1 MEIRQ
6 AKLHET
12 SAVVMLVQALWPHH
26 TTNEL
31 REELL
36 QLLKR
41 VDAAFFL
48 AYHHECPVGYA
59 HNASC
64 AGITWRAAVPT
75 LSGIRKKAICGACI
89 PWAGHCPGV
98 CLPNARNGQN
108 HAAVLSLPVIANWT
122 IRSACLSICRRD
134 LPRQDES
141 SAFARRCK
149 NKRPII
155 SFRIECVIKNPV
167 GALPGGIGFR

>member
-6 AKLHET
+6 AKLHEA

-64 AGITWRAAVPT
+64 AGITRMAAVPT
-75 LSGIRKKAICGACI
+75 LSGIWKGYMWRL
-89 PWAGHCPGV
+89 H
-98 CLPNARNGQN
+98 
-108 HAAVLSLPVIANWT
+108 S
-122 IRSACLSICRRD
+122 
-134 LPRQDES
+134 
-141 SAFARRCK
+141 
-149 NKRPII
+149 
-155 SFRIECVIKNPV
+155 V
-167 GALPGGIGFR
+167 GRALPGRLLAQCEKWAKSCGCAEFTSDCELDNTVSLSFHLNTGFTEAGRTICFCKML

>member
-6 AKLHET
+6 AKLHEA

-48 AYHHECPVGYA
+48 VYHHECPVGYA

-64 AGITWRAAVPT
+64 AGITWRTAVPA
-75 LSGIRKKAICGACI
+75 LSGIWRGYTWRLHAVGRALH
-89 PWAGHCPGV
+89 GR
-98 CLPNARNGQN
+98 CLHNARNGQN
-108 HAAVLSLPVIANWT
+108 HAAVLSLLVIANWT
-122 IRSACLSICRRD
+122 IRTACLSI
-134 LPRQDES
+134 
-141 SAFARRCK
+141 
-149 NKRPII
+149 
-155 SFRIECVIKNPV
+155 
-167 GALPGGIGFR
+167 

>member
-6 AKLHET
+6 AKLHEA

-48 AYHHECPVGYA
+48 PYHHECPVGMP
-59 HNASC
+59 NASC
-64 AGITWRAAVPT
+64 AEFASDCELDNTDS
-75 LSGIRKKAICGACI
+75 LSFHLNTGFTEAGRIIC
-89 PWAGHCPGV
+89 
-98 CLPNARNGQN
+98 
-108 HAAVLSLPVIANWT
+108 
-122 IRSACLSICRRD
+122 
-134 LPRQDES
+134 
-141 SAFARRCK
+141 FCK
-149 NKRPII
+149 M
-155 SFRIECVIKNPV
+155 
-167 GALPGGIGFR
+167 L

>member
-6 AKLHET
+6 AKLHEA

-48 AYHHECPVGYA
+48 AYHHECPVGYQ
-59 HNASC
+59 
-64 AGITWRAAVPT
+64 
-75 LSGIRKKAICGACI
+75 L
-89 PWAGHCPGV
+89 
-98 CLPNARNGQN
+98 
-108 HAAVLSLPVIANWT
+108 
-122 IRSACLSICRRD
+122 RRD
-134 LPRQDES
+134 YVEGCS
-141 SAFARRCK
+141 SD
-149 NKRPII
+149 
-155 SFRIECVIKNPV
+155 PV
-167 GALPGGIGFR
+167 GYSEKSYMWRLHSVGRALPGRLLAQCEKWAKPCGCAEFTSDCELDNTVSLSFYLQAGFTEAG

>member
-6 AKLHET
+6 AKLHEA
-12 SAVVMLVQALWPHH
+12 SAVVMLVQALWPYH

-89 PWAGHCPGV
+89 PWAGHCPG
-98 CLPNARNGQN
+98 
-108 HAAVLSLPVIANWT
+108 AA
-122 IRSACLSICRRD
+122 
-134 LPRQDES
+134 
-141 SAFARRCK
+141 CK
-149 NKRPII
+149 MREMGKTMRL
-155 SFRIECVIKNPV
+155 C
-167 GALPGGIGFR
+167 

>member
-1 MEIRQ
+1 
-6 AKLHET
+6 
-12 SAVVMLVQALWPHH
+12 MLVQALWPHH

-64 AGITWRAAVPT
+64 AGITWRTAVPA
-75 LSGIRKKAICGACI
+75 LSGIWRGYTWRLHAVGRAL
-89 PWAGHCPGV
+89 PGR
-98 CLPNARNGQN
+98 CLQNARNGQN
-108 HAAVLSLPVIANWT
+108 HAAVLSL
-122 IRSACLSICRRD
+122 LSDCELDNTDSLSFHLNTGFTEAGRIIC
-134 LPRQDES
+134 
-141 SAFARRCK
+141 FCK
-149 NKRPII
+149 M
-155 SFRIECVIKNPV
+155 
-167 GALPGGIGFR
+167 L

>member
-48 AYHHECPVGYA
+48 AYHHERPVGYA

-64 AGITWRAAVPT
+64 AGITWRTAVPA
-75 LSGIRKKAICGACI
+75 LSGIWRGYTWRLHAVGRAL
-89 PWAGHCPGV
+89 PGR
-98 CLPNARNGQN
+98 CLQNARNGQN

-122 IRSACLSICRRD
+122 IRTACLSI
-134 LPRQDES
+134 
-141 SAFARRCK
+141 
-149 NKRPII
+149 
-155 SFRIECVIKNPV
+155 
-167 GALPGGIGFR
+167 

>member
-6 AKLHET
+6 AKLHEA

-64 AGITWRAAVPT
+64 AGITRMAAVPT
-75 LSGIRKKAICGACI
+75 LSGIRKKAICGACM

-122 IRSACLSICRRD
+122 IRTACLSI
-134 LPRQDES
+134 
-141 SAFARRCK
+141 
-149 NKRPII
+149 
-155 SFRIECVIKNPV
+155 
-167 GALPGGIGFR
+167 

>member
-6 AKLHET
+6 AKLHEA

-48 AYHHECPVGYA
+48 AYHHECPVGCA

-64 AGITWRAAVPT
+64 AGIMWRTAVPT
-75 LSGIRKKAICGACI
+75 LSGIWRGYTWRLHAVGRAL
-89 PWAGHCPGV
+89 PGR

-108 HAAVLSLPVIANWT
+108 HAAVLSLPVIAN
-122 IRSACLSICRRD
+122 
-134 LPRQDES
+134 
-141 SAFARRCK
+141 
-149 NKRPII
+149 
-155 SFRIECVIKNPV
+155 
-167 GALPGGIGFR
+167 

>member
-6 AKLHET
+6 AKLHEA

-64 AGITWRAAVPT
+64 AGITWRTAVPA
-75 LSGIRKKAICGACI
+75 LSGIWRGYTWRLHAVGRAL
-89 PWAGHCPGV
+89 PGR
-98 CLPNARNGQN
+98 CLHNARNGQN
-108 HAAVLSLPVIANWT
+108 HVAVLSLPVIANWT
-122 IRSACLSICRRD
+122 IRTACLSI
-134 LPRQDES
+134 
-141 SAFARRCK
+141 
-149 NKRPII
+149 
-155 SFRIECVIKNPV
+155 
-167 GALPGGIGFR
+167 

>member
-6 AKLHET
+6 AKLHEA

-64 AGITWRAAVPT
+64 AGITWRTAVPA
-75 LSGIRKKAICGACI
+75 LSGIWRGYTWRLHAVGRAL
-89 PWAGHCPGV
+89 PGR
-98 CLPNARNGQN
+98 CLQNARNGQN
-108 HAAVLSLPVIANWT
+108 HAAVLSLLVIANWT
-122 IRSACLSICRRD
+122 IRTACLSI
-134 LPRQDES
+134 
-141 SAFARRCK
+141 
-149 NKRPII
+149 
-155 SFRIECVIKNPV
+155 
-167 GALPGGIGFR
+167 